1 MQEDNLFKFKLWALE
16 TDLMKASS
24 KSAKSKLRRAKTT
37 LEAFTV
43 MYDVK
48 SKGMICKKIIYSNL
62 NCGLLKLI

>member
-16 TDLMKASS
+16 TDLMKASG

-48 SKGMICKKIIYSNL
+48 SKGMICKK
-62 NCGLLKLI
+62 